1 LTWQYGVYGYV
12 VEADVKGFFDNLDHV
27 WLLSMLRLRIDDR
40 AFLGLI
46 RKWLMAG
53 ILDTDGAGCSLD
65 FVDTVV
71 PQTAIVSY
79 WTGDRY
85 PKDE

>member
-1 LTWQYGVYGYV
+1 MRVSHEQTAPVTPEKAFARLQAFIAERRSSKEPCGDMECFERELHEYV
-12 VEADVKGFFDNLDHV
+12 VAVEREG
-27 WLLSMLRLRIDDR
+27 
-40 AFLGLI
+40 LG
-46 RKWLMAG
+46 
-53 ILDTDGAGCSLD
+53 SSPD

-85 PKDE
+85 PNDE